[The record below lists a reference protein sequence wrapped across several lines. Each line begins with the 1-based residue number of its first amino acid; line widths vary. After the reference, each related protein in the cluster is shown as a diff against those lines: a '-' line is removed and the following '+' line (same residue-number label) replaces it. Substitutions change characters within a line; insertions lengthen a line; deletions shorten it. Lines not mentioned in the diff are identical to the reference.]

1 MSYNKDDIILRYYNT
16 NSIYNNSIFTKQ
28 LVNENN
34 CETREINNI
43 NNAIINNF
51 NEINNNNIEKANIN
65 EDEINNNK
73 INNSEENNKEIKE
86 LEIFY
91 EYYRIKKHEFP
102 QVQLFGTNGKN
113 ENFWILTNKP
123 KDFIDKFTKLYNI
136 NEIYIT
142 NSYFS
147 RAFTDYR
154 GQKIILLTK
163 IPKCPYKFLNK
174 LNNCINSNGR
184 VLPSC
189 RYSLIISNQVI
200 IIILSDKSLDY
211 INDSFLRYNKSEES
225 NSRLLLSD
233 LRNKFTELIY

>member
-1 MSYNKDDIILRYYNT
+1 MSYNNEQIILRYYN
-16 NSIYNNSIFTKQ
+16 NNLIYNNSIFNKCI
-28 LVNENN
+28 ESKEDNN
-34 CETREINNI
+34 NTNI
-43 NNAIINNF
+43 NSSELKTNNSQ
-51 NEINNNNIEKANIN
+51 EV
-65 EDEINNNK
+65 NNK
-73 INNSEENNKEIKE
+73 DF
-86 LEIFY
+86 EIFY

-102 QVQLFGTNGKN
+102 RVQLFGNNGKN

-123 KDFIDKFTKLYNI
+123 KDFIDKFTKLYNN

-147 RAFTDYR
+147 RSFTDYR

-184 VLPSC
+184 ILPSC

-225 NSRLLLSD
+225 NSRSLLSD
-233 LRNKFTELIY
+233 IRNKFTELIY